1 MSVVKGRRPYRSE
14 RRREQARST
23 RAAVMAAAG
32 RLFVDRGYSGTTIEE
47 IAKAARVAAITV
59 YSTFGSKRA
68 LLAELVGAAVSG
80 DQAPAPVY
88 EQERA
93 RAVSREPNQCRQLS
107 MFADQMA
114 EILQRVSPLFEVVDH
129 AATVAPE
136 IADLRAEM
144 LRGRLQGMRV
154 FVRGLTAH
162 GALRPGISEDD
173 AVETVWAV
181 TAPQLFRLLT
191 RDLGWEPSR
200 WSTWAA
206 KTLSAALLSPRSR
219 RSET

>member
-1 MSVVKGRRPYRSE
+1 MGAVKARRTYRSE
-14 RRREQARST
+14 RRQEQARST
-23 RAAVMAAAG
+23 RAAVMEAAR
-32 RLFVDRGYSGTTIEE
+32 RLFIDRGYSGTTIEQV
-47 IAKAARVAAITV
+47 AKEARVAAITV

-80 DQAPAPVY
+80 DKAQAPVY
-88 EQERA
+88 EQEPA
-93 RAVSREPNQCRQLS
+93 QAVSREQNQRRQLS
-107 MFADQMA
+107 MFADEMA
-114 EILQRVSPLFEVVDH
+114 EILQRVAPLFEVVDH
-129 AATVAPE
+129 AATMAPE

-154 FVRGLTAH
+154 FVRGLATH
-162 GALRPGISEDD
+162 GALRPGILEED
-173 AVETVWAV
+173 AAQTVWAV

-191 RDLGWEPSR
+191 RDLGWGPGR

-206 KTLSAALLSPRSR
+206 ETLSAALLLPPRR